1 MEIVVPFINAI
12 IKSFESFSGVR
23 YISDNKHEI
32 IKFGSDA
39 SPFLVVFIGVVTC
52 AEAVLNTDWLNF
64 WEESST
70 WVALSHLATVPK
82 LGVSC
87 WHTCMHRFLIYLVFG
102 CFGLIQ
108 TQNSGLLTFHEL
120 LKVTLLN
127 HCINS
132 IHIPHPNIYGPPRR
146 ELLINCTLTSFE
158 LRGYGWE
165 KSLLVKHYQITI

>member
-64 WEESST
+64 
-70 WVALSHLATVPK
+70 
-82 LGVSC
+82 
-87 WHTCMHRFLIYLVFG
+87 
-102 CFGLIQ
+102 
-108 TQNSGLLTFHEL
+108 
-120 LKVTLLN
+120 
-127 HCINS
+127 
-132 IHIPHPNIYGPPRR
+132 
-146 ELLINCTLTSFE
+146 
-158 LRGYGWE
+158 
-165 KSLLVKHYQITI
+165 